1 MLVVIV
7 VAKPLKTKTTGFL
20 GNFQTSWVDHKLVQY
35 SVPTEKP
42 LNKITEQNHGHST
55 QLLQEMRRQKY
66 YTISVRILGRRSV
79 VNYRDISE
87 NSDKRALK
95 CEKLNIRTSPFCD
108 AARTIFRILLCH

>member
-1 MLVVIV
+1 MLNKMAEKFFKIS
-7 VAKPLKTKTTGFL
+7 KISNNL
-20 GNFQTSWVDHKLVQY
+20 GIKSEFCH